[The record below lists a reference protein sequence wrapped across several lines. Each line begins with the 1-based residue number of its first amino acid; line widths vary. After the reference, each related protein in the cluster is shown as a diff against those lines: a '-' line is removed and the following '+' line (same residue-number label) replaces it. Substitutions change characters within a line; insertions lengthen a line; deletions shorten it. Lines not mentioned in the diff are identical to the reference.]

1 MSHHYLHHIPGR
13 LRVKC
18 ASLKRNE
25 QKVRRVC
32 DYLRGI
38 DGVVEAEANALTGSL
53 LVRYDTDVVRSE
65 TLLNSLKAL
74 DCVHHQ
80 TDVSRPI
87 TDITRPFVQR
97 VADQVVQK
105 AVEALIERSAV
116 ALVAAII

>member
-1 MSHHYLHHIPGR
+1 MSHHYIHHIPGR

-18 ASLKRNE
+18 ASLKRNDM
-25 QKVRRVC
+25 KVRRVC

-53 LVRYDTDVVRSE
+53 LIHYDAEMVRSE

-74 DCVHHQ
+74 GCVHRE
-80 TDVSRPI
+80 TDVSRPVMDK
-87 TDITRPFVQR
+87 THPLVQR

-105 AVEALIERSAV
+105 AVETLIERSAV

>member
-18 ASLKRNE
+18 ASLKRNDK
-25 QKVRRVC
+25 QVRRVC

-38 DGVVEAEANALTGSL
+38 DGVVQAEANALTGSV
-53 LVRYDTDVVRSE
+53 LVRYDADVVPGE
-65 TLLNSLKAL
+65 TLLNSLKTL
-74 DCVHHQ
+74 GCVHRE
-80 TDVSRPI
+80 TDVSRPV
-87 TDITRPFVQR
+87 TDATHPLVQR

-105 AVEALIERSAV
+105 AVESLIERSAM

>member
-18 ASLKRNE
+18 ASLKRNDE
-25 QKVRRVC
+25 QVRRIC
-32 DYLRGI
+32 DYLRGV

-53 LVRYDTDVVRSE
+53 LIRYDADVVGSD

-74 DCVHHQ
+74 GCVHRE
-80 TDVSRPI
+80 TDLSRPV
-87 TDITRPFVQR
+87 TDMTHPFVQR
-97 VADQVVQK
+97 VADQFVQK
-105 AVEALIERSAV
+105 TVEALIERSAV

>member
-1 MSHHYLHHIPGR
+1 MSHHYLHHLPGR

-18 ASLKRNE
+18 VSLKRNDE
-25 QKVRRVC
+25 KARWVC

-53 LVRYDTDVVRSE
+53 LVRYDADVVRSE

-74 DCVHHQ
+74 GCVHHE
-80 TDVSRPI
+80 TDVLRPV
-87 TDITRPFVQR
+87 TDMTHPFVQR
-97 VADQVVQK
+97 VADQLVQK
-105 AVEALIERSAV
+105 VVDTLIERSAV